1 MINIPPIKYKSDAKV
16 KLSLSGFATI
26 PPTATTIDDKNKM
39 IASQSLFTGMK
50 YSSKAAKNVFIE
62 CAIAASTS
70 PFLSDIRNV
79 RSPFLILNTSMI
91 IRMPIRK
98 NPANNMVDL

>member
-1 MINIPPIKYKSDAKV
+1 MITIPPIKYKSEANV
-16 KLSLSGFATI
+16 KLILSGLATR
-26 PPTATTIDDKNKM
+26 PPTAITNDTTNKM
-39 IASQSLFTGMK
+39 AASQSLFTGMK
-50 YSSKAAKNVFIE
+50 YSNNAAKKVFIE

-70 PFLSDIRNV
+70 PFLSVIRNV
-79 RSPFLILNTSMI
+79 RSPFLTLSTSII